1 MATGKPNLFALK
13 ALVVGMGVAIFVVA
27 TIIVVELAR
36 RAASD
41 DTAMPNPAT
50 AASPSVPVLAL
61 DPERPVVARIGLPA
75 GASVVDTYPMAGT
88 LAVDLRLED
97 GARRVMLIDPA
108 TGQALGTFDLIAD
121 AAQAPEQ

>member
-27 TIIVVELAR
+27 TIIVVVLAN

-41 DTAMPNPAT
+41 DPPTEPAAT
-50 AASPSVPVLAL
+50 AVPNAPVLAL
-61 DPERPVVARIGLPA
+61 DPDRPVVARIGLPA
-75 GASVVDTYPMAGT
+75 GASVVDTYPMSGT

-97 GARRVMLIDPA
+97 GTRRVMLIDPA

-121 AAQAPEQ
+121 GAQSPAQ